1 MARKL
6 GKPTDQRLALLNNQ
20 ASYLLWYGRI
30 ETTVERAKEIRR
42 IAEKMLTLAI
52 NSYEDTV
59 MVEKEKTNVKGEKVN
74 VEFKNDGPLKLKARR
89 KMLSVLIP
97 VHEPMADKEKMS
109 DYKARV
115 KDINHPLIEKI
126 FNEYAPRYAERNK
139 KQTQGGGYTRIIRIG
154 ERRGDAA
161 QMAIIEL
168 VS

>member
-89 KMLSVLIP
+89 KMMSVLIP
-97 VHEPMADKEKMS
+97 V
-109 DYKARV
+109 
-115 KDINHPLIEKI
+115 N
-126 FNEYAPRYAERNK
+126 
-139 KQTQGGGYTRIIRIG
+139 
-154 ERRGDAA
+154 
-161 QMAIIEL
+161 
-168 VS
+168 